1 MALPT
6 FHFQA
11 SLPADRS
18 GLQVLATLI
27 TEILRYVELP
37 GAEAKAI
44 AKEIEKI
51 ATDGLTSAKKGHIT
65 ITFHKDGSR
74 LEISLDAPYLPTP
87 YHTER
92 RVPDAS

>member
-18 GLQVLATLI
+18 ELPVLATLI
-27 TEILRYVELP
+27 TEILRYAELP
-37 GAEAKAI
+37 EAEAKAI
-44 AKEIEKI
+44 AKEIEEI
-51 ATDGLTSAKKGHIT
+51 ATDGLTSPRKGDVT

-74 LEISLDAPYLPTP
+74 LQISLDAPYLPAP
-87 YHTER
+87 YHSER